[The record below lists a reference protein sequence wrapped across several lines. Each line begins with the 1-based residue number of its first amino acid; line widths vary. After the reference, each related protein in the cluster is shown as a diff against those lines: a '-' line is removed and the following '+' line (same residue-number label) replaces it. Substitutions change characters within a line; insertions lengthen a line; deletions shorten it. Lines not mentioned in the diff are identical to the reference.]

1 MLLVID
7 WITLD
12 YSRKARCIMFPSL
25 CLCSG
30 FEISCVLY
38 QRAVAD
44 SETLLAASSK
54 AVETSVFN
62 VQWEIQGRS
71 MALKFI
77 SSGAVI
83 GARMLL
89 VLDEAR
95 KSKGNI
101 S

>member
-1 MLLVID
+1 MH
-7 WITLD
+7 
-12 YSRKARCIMFPSL
+12 YGS

-30 FEISCVLY
+30 FEISYVLY
-38 QRAVAD
+38 QRAVAG

-54 AVETSVFN
+54 AVETSVFS

-71 MALKFI
+71 MALKFR
-77 SSGAVI
+77 SSPAVI
-83 GARMLL
+83 GARVLL

>member
-1 MLLVID
+1 
-7 WITLD
+7 
-12 YSRKARCIMFPSL
+12 
-25 CLCSG
+25 
-30 FEISCVLY
+30 
-38 QRAVAD
+38 
-44 SETLLAASSK
+44 
-54 AVETSVFN
+54 
-62 VQWEIQGRS
+62 